1 MAGCAYCGSTI
12 IFGGTQS
19 GGMRFCNAGCQQRG
33 ALLALSHQVPDNIV
47 QQQVWSLHQ
56 GTCPRCGGSGPVD
69 VHVSYRI
76 WSALLMT
83 SWASRPQL
91 SCRSCGRKSQVADTL
106 YSLFLGWWGLPW
118 GLIMT
123 PVQIFQNLI
132 AMAKPP
138 DPSKPSDQLERI
150 VRLRMA
156 AQAETAPPA
165 PGAAL
170 R

>member
-1 MAGCAYCGSTI
+1 
-12 IFGGTQS
+12 
-19 GGMRFCNAGCQQRG
+19 QQRG

-56 GTCPRCGGSGPVD
+56 GTCPKCGGSGPVD

-83 SWASRPQL
+83 SWASRLQL
-91 SCRSCGRKSQVADTL
+91 SCRPCGRKSQAADAF
-106 YSLFLGWWGLPW
+106 YSLFLGWWGFPW
-118 GLIMT
+118 GLILT
-123 PVQIFQNLI
+123 PVKISQNLI
-132 AMAKPP
+132 ALAKPP
-138 DPSKPSDQLERI
+138 DPSKPSDRLEKI

-156 AQAETAPPA
+156 EQAAFAPSA
-165 PGAAL
+165 PGTGL